1 MSLPKSSHSDASTT
15 LSTSTGFTS
24 IHGLNGT
31 NGATTI
37 PHLPDFALSGSVL
50 VVTGGGRGLGLAQTQ
65 ALLEA
70 GAAVYVLDR
79 LEEPDPHFTKLQMET
94 AARGGRLLYRRVDV
108 TDEASVHKLFA
119 DIVEAEGRLDGLLA
133 AAGIQQETPALEY
146 TAADF
151 RRMLDVNVVGVF
163 VTAQAAARQMKALG
177 TGGAIAFIASMSGT
191 VANRDLL
198 CCAYNS
204 SKAAVLQLAR
214 NLATEWGQYGI
225 RVNTLSPGYIAT
237 AMTEQLF
244 ETHPHRRAEW
254 STQNPLGRISGPD
267 EFRGAAVFLMS
278 KASAFMTGAD
288 LRIDGGHAC
297 W

>member
-1 MSLPKSSHSDASTT
+1 MTAPVTPSAQPVVIPNPTT
-15 LSTSTGFTS
+15 M
-24 IHGLNGT
+24 
-31 NGATTI
+31 TTTV
-37 PHLPDFALSGSVL
+37 PTPFLPDFTLTGAVI
-50 VVTGGGRGLGLAQTQ
+50 VVTGGARGLGLAQAE
-65 ALLEA
+65 ALLDA
-70 GAAVYVLDR
+70 GATVYVVDR
-79 LEEPDPHFTKLQMET
+79 LPQPDPHFAKVQEAS
-94 AARGGRLLYRRVDV
+94 AARGSRLFYKGGIDV
-108 TDEASVHKLFA
+108 TDEEPVHALFA
-119 DIVEAEGRLDGLLA
+119 DIVAAEGRLDGLLA

-146 TAADF
+146 TAKDF

-163 VTAQAAARQMKALG
+163 VSAQAAARQMKLLG
-177 TGGAIAFIASMSGT
+177 KGGAIAFIASMSGT

-244 ETHPHRRAEW
+244 TTHPHRRAEW
-254 STQNPLGRISGPD
+254 SSQNPLGRISGPE
-267 EFRGAAVFLMS
+267 EFRGAAVFLMGPAS
-278 KASAFMTGAD
+278 KFMTGAD
-288 LRIDGGHAC
+288 LRVDGGHAC